1 MTRLDLAPALLTP
14 APAAQHREP
23 SLFYA
28 PPYERPVED
37 ELAWHLVKYL
47 DPEAGLLYQ
56 YRALTPAGPVWVDF
70 VIETVLPGGLVRRV
84 GIDLTESADDLAS
97 AEMRDALLVGTGAL
111 DAHYRLPASAARTRL
126 LDALAAFSAC
136 EPGLFSERGLV
147 NLERL
152 ASDDAR
158 ALDPDP
164 QASVIEVPAP
174 PVDDEDPWAA
184 LGEESFAV
192 TRRVSR
198 FPITWL
204 DAYTR
209 ALDALGV
216 PAATPARQAA

>member
-1 MTRLDLAPALLTP
+1 MLTRLDLAPV
-14 APAAQHREP
+14 AAQTALHREP

-47 DPEAGLLYQ
+47 DPEVGLLYQ
-56 YRALTPAGPVWVDF
+56 HRAITPAGPVWVDF
-70 VIETVLPGGLVRRV
+70 VVEQVGPSGLVRRV
-84 GIDLTESADDLAS
+84 GLDLTEDTDDLAS

-111 DAHYRLPASAARTRL
+111 DAHVRLPAQAARTRL
-126 LDALAAFSAC
+126 LDALAVLAAC
-136 EPGLFSERGLV
+136 EPALFSPRGLV

-152 ASDDAR
+152 ASDAAR
-158 ALDPDP
+158 TVTPDP
-164 QASVIEVPAP
+164 QGACVTVPAP
-174 PVDDEDPWAA
+174 AVDEDDPWAA
-184 LGEESFAV
+184 APEEAFTL

-198 FPITWL
+198 FPRTWL

-216 PAATPARQAA
+216 ADDAPARQAA